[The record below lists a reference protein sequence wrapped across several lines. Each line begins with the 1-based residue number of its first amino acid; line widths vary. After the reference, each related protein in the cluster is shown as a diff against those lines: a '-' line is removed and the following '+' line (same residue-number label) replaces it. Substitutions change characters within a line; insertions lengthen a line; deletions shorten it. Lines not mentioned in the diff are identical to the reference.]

1 MWVMK
6 HAYNEQKYVM
16 FACGSQNMCWFIMIF
31 PPFQNLMWGDVS
43 ITIVN
48 QNWVIFIETHV

>member
-31 PPFQNLMWGDVS
+31 PSFQNLMWGDVN

-48 QNWVIFIETHV
+48 QN